1 MLLLAL
7 VGWVQELRTGWQ
19 NLVKML
25 GEMKSLSD
33 WSNLDLGMTRVRAT
47 IIHES
52 FAIRITHPNM

>member
-25 GEMKSLSD
+25 GEMKSL
-33 WSNLDLGMTRVRAT
+33 LD
-47 IIHES
+47 
-52 FAIRITHPNM
+52 

>member
-7 VGWVQELRTGWQ
+7 VVLGRGQRIGWQ
-19 NLVKML
+19 NLAKML
-25 GEMKSLSD
+25 DEMKSLSD
-33 WSNLDLGMTRVRAT
+33 WSNLNLGMTRVRAT